1 MWACRG
7 TQAVNLNNVE
17 NLSVQDKAIHI
28 AFRSDVAWDWVF
40 ESKEVA
46 LASFTTL
53 LIQMKMNDEA
63 VTVMEE

>member
-17 NLSVQDKAIHI
+17 NLSVQDKTIHI
-28 AFRSDVAWDWVF
+28 AFHNGAAWDWVF

-46 LASFTTL
+46 LASFTAL
-53 LIQMKMNDEA
+53 LVNMKMNDEA

>member
-28 AFRSDVAWDWVF
+28 AFHNGVAWDWVF

-46 LASFTTL
+46 LASFTAL
-53 LIQMKMNDEA
+53 LVNMKMNDEA